1 MTERTAMR
9 VLMVQ
14 DRFWWVF
21 GFEFVIADRLV
32 PVRERSPDTG
42 ISLDR
47 TSASS
52 DTSIFRIL

>member
-21 GFEFVIADRLV
+21 GFEFVIADRVV
-32 PVRERSPDTG
+32 PVREQPWYLTG
-42 ISLDR
+42 SHVR
-47 TSASS
+47 KQ
-52 DTSIFRIL
+52 